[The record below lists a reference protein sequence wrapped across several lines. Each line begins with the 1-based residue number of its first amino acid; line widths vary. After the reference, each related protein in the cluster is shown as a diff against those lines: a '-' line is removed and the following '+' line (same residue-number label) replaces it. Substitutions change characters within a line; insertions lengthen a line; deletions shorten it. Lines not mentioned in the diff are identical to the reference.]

1 MLGIL
6 ELNKKILKKRYV
18 YFIVCVCNSICQ
30 ELIGYILFFFM
41 FVGEFRLFI
50 NLVFWIYFY
59 SRKQLFLK
67 CVESLIEQNKYLNKI
82 VKEVIRKVYVYSK
95 QRLGI
100 DINVKSVVID
110 VGNGYW

>member
-1 MLGIL
+1 
-6 ELNKKILKKRYV
+6 
-18 YFIVCVCNSICQ
+18 
-30 ELIGYILFFFM
+30 M

-50 NLVFWIYFY
+50 LVFWINFY

-95 QRLGI
+95 QRLGN
-100 DINVKSVVID
+100 DINVKRVVID
-110 VGNGYW
+110 VGNGYWKRNLYICVYIKKRMWKLVEYVCCIEIFYY